1 MFAKKNRYA
10 LYYIVAVGQHVS
22 PRIFAEHVFA
32 KFRMRDYRMTT
43 HKPYERFRFLNRQQ
57 FRHDQYIFGRYFL
70 RQYLEIPFHFRLF
83 HFTPPNL
90 ILPFSGKRRRCIGRW
105 KESIFSV
112 NMRKSTGKAKIVAYV
127 YKKSVPNEKS
137 RVRKQTLL
145 GSKFESGEMNRYS
158 LAKSVNIYRKIFYIL
173 RYCKGL
179 MPYLFLNK

>member
-1 MFAKKNRYA
+1 MKKGKPSESKPTFSMGYEVKRHIGPA
-10 LYYIVAVGQHVS
+10 DISAVVAADARDAGFSACHVGYGNSFMDSIDLFRERGGMGQ
-22 PRIFAEHVFA
+22 R
-32 KFRMRDYRMTT
+32 KFRTLKD
-43 HKPYERFRFLNRQQ
+43 H
-57 FRHDQYIFGRYFL
+57 I
-70 RQYLEIPFHFRLF
+70 
-83 HFTPPNL
+83 
-90 ILPFSGKRRRCIGRW
+90 
-105 KESIFSV
+105 
-112 NMRKSTGKAKIVAYV
+112 RKSTGKVKIVAYV